1 MTHEEYIQSII
12 EHNGKIVDATAL
24 AEYHYK
30 LKKEVIDELK
40 NKMPHTIVI
49 TPDLY
54 QQIGTNNRVNIFGF
68 TTFPENSDQTYYLL
82 YDNKKEKIEPS
93 QIDKNFNIKIEKN
106 FKENCNIQISLED
119 SQGNLIGISN
129 IGKVE
134 VFYAVRKGIWNV
146 NATPEEAIQNSSA
159 GSAELTY
166 LNTYNFSKKSG
177 AVNPCTFWL
186 FIPTYFEVPST
197 ISGSNFTVFQK
208 QSSPVTYQEKTY
220 WTFKLNT
227 TVDNSINSQNI
238 TLF

>member
-12 EHNGKIVDATAL
+12 EHDGKIIDATAL

-30 LKKEVIDELK
+30 LKTEVIDELK
-40 NKMPHTIVI
+40 NKMPHTIII
-49 TPDLY
+49 TPDTY
-54 QQIGTNNRVNIFGF
+54 QQIGADNQVNIFGF

-82 YDNKKEKIEPS
+82 YDSNKQKIEPS

-106 FKENCNIQISLED
+106 FKDSCTIQISLED
-119 SQGNLIGISN
+119 SQGNIIGISN
-129 IGKVE
+129 VGKVD
-134 VFYAVRKGIWNV
+134 VIYAVRKGIWNV

-159 GSAELTY
+159 GAAALTY

-177 AVNPCTFWL
+177 AANPCTFWL

-197 ISGSNFTVFQK
+197 ISGSNFTVFQR
-208 QSSPVTYQEKTY
+208 QSSPVLYQDKTY
-220 WTFKLNT
+220 WVFKLNT
-227 TVDNSINSQNI
+227 TVDNSINSQDI